1 MCLAHGRSAIEENL
15 YDGRFN
21 FVPELMRM
29 GAQVALADNTAIVRG
44 VPHLSGA
51 EVQASDLR
59 AGAALVLAGLA
70 AEGRT
75 EVTNVHLVDRGYE
88 EIEDKLKGLGAQI
101 TRQAKPKSDDR

>member
-1 MCLAHGRSAIEENL
+1 
-15 YDGRFN
+15 
-21 FVPELMRM
+21 
-29 GAQVALADNTAIVRG
+29 
-44 VPHLSGA
+44 
-51 EVQASDLR
+51 
-59 AGAALVLAGLA
+59 LA

>member
-1 MCLAHGRSAIEENL
+1 
-15 YDGRFN
+15 
-21 FVPELMRM
+21 MRM

-70 AEGRT
+70 AEGVT
-75 EVTNVHLVDRGYE
+75 DLTNVHLVDRGYE
-88 EIEDKLKGLGAQI
+88 QIEDKLRSLGAQI
-101 TRQAKPKSDDR
+101 SRQTKPKNDDR